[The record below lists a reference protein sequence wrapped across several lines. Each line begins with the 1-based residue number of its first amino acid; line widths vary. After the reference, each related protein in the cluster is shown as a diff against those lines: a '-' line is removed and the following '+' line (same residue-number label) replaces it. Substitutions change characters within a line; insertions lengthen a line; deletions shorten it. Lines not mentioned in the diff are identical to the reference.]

1 MNDLEQQ
8 VAAAYRSKEIEA
20 PAFDTTFEAAT
31 RRAERRSQ
39 AVRVGL
45 PLAAAVAMAAVI
57 VNQPEPEIVFVA
69 EAELLGAT
77 WWQAPSDEL
86 LPTHQFDIYRDLPD
100 LIESTK
106 VDGETL

>member
-8 VAAAYRSKEIEA
+8 VAAAYRSKQTAA
-20 PAFDTTFEAAT
+20 PAFDKAFELAT
-31 RRAERRSQ
+31 RRVERRSQ
-39 AVRVGL
+39 AVRIGL

-57 VNQPEPEIVFVA
+57 VNQPEPEIIYVA

-86 LPTHQFDIYRDLPD
+86 LPTHQFDIYRGLPD